1 MFYQN
6 ISEAAKL
13 RCKMNVE
20 IPQVNMYAGV
30 MGVRGILEVLTQV
43 SDRHEPVTLS
53 FSNCHFISAE
63 GIALIAGMKL
73 LRDIKGF
80 LTEIDINSIEH
91 RVKLLLSRSQLLGL
105 FGSEPSPLGVGN
117 TLPIYTQ
124 SELCKDGILHYI
136 DNEVLRRTQMP
147 KMSEDLLK
155 EVRRAFFEV
164 FGNIFCHSQSPI
176 GGIVCGQV
184 YPNSKEI
191 QIVFYDIGVGIAGR
205 IREVQRSINSD
216 TEAIEWALRMG
227 TSTLSNSGESRGLG
241 LFLLRQF
248 LFVNGGILNIYAN
261 KGAVT
266 EIKSKRICSILP
278 RNLRETLI
286 DMRIMIRNDVKYI
299 FSYEE

>member
-1 MFYQN
+1 
-6 ISEAAKL
+6 
-13 RCKMNVE
+13 
-20 IPQVNMYAGV
+20 MYAGV
-30 MGVRGILEVLTQV
+30 MGVKSILEVLTQV
-43 SDRHEPVTLS
+43 FDRHEPVTLN

-73 LRDIKGF
+73 LRDSKGF
-80 LTEIDINSIEH
+80 LTEIDVNSIEH

-105 FGSEPSPLGVGN
+105 FGCEPYPLRVGN

-124 SELCKDGILHYI
+124 SELCKDGILYYI

-147 KMSEDLLK
+147 EMSEDLLK

-176 GGIVCGQV
+176 GGLVCGQV

-216 TEAIEWALRMG
+216 TEAIEWALRRG

-241 LFLLRQF
+241 LSLLRQF

-261 KGAVT
+261 KGAVA

-278 RNLRETLI
+278 RNLRGTLI
-286 DMRIMIRNDVKYI
+286 DMRIMIRNDVKYV